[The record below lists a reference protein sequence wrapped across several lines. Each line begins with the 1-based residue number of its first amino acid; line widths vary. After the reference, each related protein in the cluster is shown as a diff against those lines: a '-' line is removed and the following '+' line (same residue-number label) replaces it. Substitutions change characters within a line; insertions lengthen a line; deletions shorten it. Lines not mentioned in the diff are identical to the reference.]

1 MNWTKRTQMKFSL
14 TKRQTLGYKLARDG
28 EKRVIVFGGAI
39 RGGKTWWL
47 LLTLSVLAL
56 KYPRSRWVVIRK
68 TFPDLKR
75 TTYPSFFSIL
85 HNGLQAYV
93 KTFVNGVVT
102 FKNDSELIFM
112 AESFNEDK
120 ELNRFRGLEVN
131 GAGLDEVNELQ
142 EVTFYKVQ
150 ERIGSWNQAVGNPP
164 IVCLATCNPANNWVK
179 DVIYNRFKD
188 GTLPEKWSYI
198 SSKITDN
205 PYISA
210 EYLES
215 LKELPPIQYQR
226 FVEGDWDVMDEVS
239 NPFLY
244 NWEDAKHIDDSV
256 VLNENIPVYICVD
269 FNINPLCAIVIQER
283 VGGANVLSEIKIDKG
298 SIDALCDRIEGM
310 SIPSGLI
317 RICGDAMGSGGSVF
331 QRDNASAYMTIKRRL
346 RLSDRQLI
354 IPANPKHK
362 NSRVDC
368 NSALK
373 KLTIKVN
380 SVNCKGF
387 VFDAK
392 QVQCDAEGSIIKS
405 NRNNLSQRA
414 DFLDC
419 FRYFVNAILKKYL

>member
-1 MNWTKRTQMKFSL
+1 
-14 TKRQTLGYKLARDG
+14 
-28 EKRVIVFGGAI
+28 
-39 RGGKTWWL
+39 
-47 LLTLSVLAL
+47 
-56 KYPRSRWVVIRK
+56 
-68 TFPDLKR
+68 
-75 TTYPSFFSIL
+75 
-85 HNGLQAYV
+85 
-93 KTFVNGVVT
+93 
-102 FKNDSELIFM
+102 M
-112 AESFNEDK
+112 AESYNEDK
-120 ELNRFRGLEVN
+120 ELNRFRGLEIN

-150 ERIGSWNQAVGNPP
+150 ERIGSWNQAEGNPP

-179 DVIYNRFKD
+179 PVIYNRYKD

-244 NWEDAKHIDDSV
+244 NWEDSKHIDDSV
-256 VLNENIPVYICVD
+256 VLNENVPVYFCVD

-283 VGGANVLSEIKIDKG
+283 QGGANVLSEIKIDKG

-310 SIPSGLI
+310 GVPSGLI
-317 RICGDAMGSGGSVF
+317 RICGDAMGSGGNVF
-331 QRDNASAYMTIKRRL
+331 QRDNASAYMQIKRRL

-368 NSALK
+368 NAALK

-392 QVQCDAEGSIIKS
+392 QVQCDSEGSIIKS